1 MSCKPSGP
9 TRGPRR
15 PPACTQSLMSLAVG
29 GLALSRER
37 VHDPRQQRTLAGVVQ
52 GGLWSSSLGVVED
65 HRIGIIS
72 CRRDVAREE
81 QGLLKVRTS
90 RTGCVEPFP
99 AKTPPVLGSQLLIE
113 GLSRLSRNQVIRCLA
128 HLGAVISAGSCHG
141 EENVPETCPKTATVL
156 MQAQRASRE
165 DPTHLVCPSR
175 VAANTLPSVTNGTD
189 LGVSHT
195 TQPTPVAH

>member
-1 MSCKPSGP
+1 MRQ
-9 TRGPRR
+9 TRWTDTWSKTT
-15 PPACTQSLMSLAVG
+15 ASMHAVFDELG

-99 AKTPPVLGSQLLIE
+99 AKTPPVLGPQLLIE

-165 DPTHLVCPSR
+165 DPTPSCVPLVLQPIRCR
-175 VAANTLPSVTNGTD
+175 LLPTALT
-189 LGVSHT
+189 
-195 TQPTPVAH
+195 